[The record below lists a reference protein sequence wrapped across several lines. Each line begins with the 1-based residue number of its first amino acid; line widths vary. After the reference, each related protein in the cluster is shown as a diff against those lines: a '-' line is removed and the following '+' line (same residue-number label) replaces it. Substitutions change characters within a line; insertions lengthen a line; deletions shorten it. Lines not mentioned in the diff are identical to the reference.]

1 MNRDILLAAIS
12 FGGTLLL
19 VMIGLLNFTVFLRQ
33 LRAARDQIDMSLRQ
47 LDLAQKQPEIQLIQ
61 RAIAETNEPVRL
73 LVERPYLRPYFY
85 DDRPWTA
92 DDRASQDEVKAMAEL
107 ILNNFASALMHSAAF
122 PQYPVGSV
130 DQTIRFHLRHSPA
143 LREFL
148 FEYFD
153 RFPITGM
160 TLLCLRSD
168 DGAEIEADLRRL
180 IAAVDHDAAERDRR
194 QQLLQLF
201 RRAGPGA
208 ALDFTRYNLDKAR
221 GQTPKGL
228 PVASS

>member
-1 MNRDILLAAIS
+1 MNRDLLLAAIS

-61 RAIAETNEPVRL
+61 RAIAETNEHVRL

-85 DDRPWTA
+85 DGRPWSP

-122 PQYPVGSV
+122 PQYPVGSI
-130 DQTIRFHLRHSPA
+130 DQMMRFHLRNSPA

-160 TLLCLRSD
+160 SLLCLKG
-168 DGAEIEADLRRL
+168 DGGDAIEADLERL
-180 IAAVDHDAAERDRR
+180 IAAAEQDPAEQERRR
-194 QQLLQLF
+194 QLLGLF

-208 ALDFTRYNLDKAR
+208 ALEFTRYNLDKAR
-221 GQTPKGL
+221 GQTPKGI
-228 PVASS
+228 SG

>member
-1 MNRDILLAAIS
+1 VNRDILLAAIS

-61 RAIAETNEPVRL
+61 RAIAETNEHVRL

-85 DDRPWTA
+85 DDQPWTA
-92 DDRASQDEVKAMAEL
+92 ADRAGQDEVKAMAEL

-130 DQTIRFHLRHSPA
+130 DQTIKFHLRHSPA

-148 FEYFD
+148 FEYFA

-160 TLLCLRSD
+160 TLLCLKSD
-168 DGAEIEADLRRL
+168 SGDEIEADLRQL
-180 IAAVDHDAAERDRR
+180 IAAVDHDAPERDRR
-194 QQLLQLF
+194 QQLLALF

-221 GQTPKGL
+221 GQVPRS
-228 PVASS
+228 VASS